1 MISALLAAVLAVAP
15 AHVDELEPTSSATV
29 ATSTV
34 GPTSVAPS
42 VADVATSTFTGADAI
57 VRRSGPGLEADEE
70 VVVTGSRVA
79 RPEDEAP
86 VVVEVIG
93 RKDIEA
99 SGAENVTE
107 ILESAAGIQI
117 TQQFGR
123 GGIEL
128 QGLDPQYTLILVDGQ
143 RVTGRVNGTIDLN
156 RFSAERIERI
166 EIVKGAASALY
177 GADALA
183 GVVNIITRKT
193 QRSVEVEGHLSYGR
207 FDVVDGSVTGG
218 VSGERF
224 NARLTAGYHRGDAYT
239 ITSDT
244 RLDGDPSTSGPGFE
258 ELSGEFR
265 GEYSLTDEDKLILRS
280 DYLLRDAT
288 SIAATPIPRR
298 DGTFQF
304 QRFDQ
309 ANRSESYSIAVT
321 HDRKFSK
328 TAARLQSTAYFNG
341 WREQFL
347 QDVRGVPGD
356 VPVDTREQLAQVTV
370 QYDEPMENHL
380 VTVGTE
386 LLFERLEA
394 SERICRPLE
403 ANGCIPDASG
413 DVVGATANDATRVR
427 FATFLQDEW
436 MVSDYP
442 RFVIVPGIR
451 ADVDSLFGTRPTP
464 KVALRWDPIDALV
477 LRASFGFGFRA
488 PSFRE
493 LYLSFTNPS
502 AGYNVSGNPDLDP
515 ETSRSFNAAVEVMP
529 LEGVKLAAS
538 FYYNDL
544 TNLIDFGVVRDATFG
559 QLGLFEYVNVAEAH
573 TLGVESTAS
582 YSPIRDLSLTL
593 GYTFLES
600 ENETTG
606 QALVGRARHRVSYR
620 VRYEETWSDVAAFVQ
635 GQWVGPR
642 VYPAFEA
649 GEVDEQSPA
658 YLMLDARL
666 EKRLGEHLDVFVG
679 GENLLDVSDARF
691 LLVRPRVFY
700 AGVTGRL

>member
-1 MISALLAAVLAVAP
+1 MITSLCVALAVAGAP
-15 AHVDELEPTSSATV
+15 AV
-29 ATSTV
+29 ATSTTV
-34 GPTSVAPS
+34 SSTVAPVKTATAAVPEVVVTEG
-42 VADVATSTFTGADAI
+42 VASEG
-57 VRRSGPGLEADEE
+57 ADEE
-70 VVVTGSRVA
+70 LVITGSRVA

-93 RKDIEA
+93 RGDIEA

-107 ILESAAGIQI
+107 ILESAAGVQI

-193 QRSVEVEGHLSYGR
+193 EREFEAEGHLSYGS
-207 FDVVDGSVTGG
+207 FKVVDGSVTGG

-239 ITSDT
+239 IASDT

-258 ELSGEFR
+258 ELSGEIR
-265 GEYSLTDEDKLILRS
+265 GEYSLTDEDKLILRG

-309 ANRSESYSIAVT
+309 ANRSESYSIALT
-321 HDRKFSK
+321 HDRKFPK

-356 VPVDTREQLAQVTV
+356 VPVDTREQLAQATV

-380 VTVGTE
+380 VTFGTE

-403 ANGCIPDASG
+403 PNGCIPDANG

-442 RFVIVPGIR
+442 RLVIVPGIR

-464 KVALRWDPIDALV
+464 KIALRFDPIDAVV

-502 AGYNVSGNPDLDP
+502 AGYNVSGNPGLDP
-515 ETSRSFNAAVEVMP
+515 ETSRSFNLGAEVMP
-529 LEGVKLAAS
+529 VEGLKLAAS

-559 QLGLFEYVNVAEAH
+559 QLGLFEYVNIAEAH
-573 TLGVESTAS
+573 TLGVESTVS
-582 YSPIRDLSLTL
+582 YSPFRQLSLTL
-593 GYTFLES
+593 GYTFLDS

-606 QALVGRARHRVSYR
+606 QPLVGRAKHRTSYKIR
-620 VRYEETWSDVAAFVQ
+620 FHETWSDVVAFVQ

-642 VYPAFEA
+642 TYPAFEA
-649 GEVDEQSPA
+649 GEVDERSPA
-658 YLMLDARL
+658 YLMFDARI
-666 EKRLGEHLDVFVG
+666 EKRLGEHLDLFVG
-679 GENLLDVSDARF
+679 GENLLDASDARF
-691 LLVRPRVFY
+691 LLVRPRVLY